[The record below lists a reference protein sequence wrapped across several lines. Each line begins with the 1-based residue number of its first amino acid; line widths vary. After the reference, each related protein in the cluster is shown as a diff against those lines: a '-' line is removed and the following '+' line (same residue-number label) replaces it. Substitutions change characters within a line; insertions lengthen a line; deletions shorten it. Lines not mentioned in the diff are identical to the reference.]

1 MLRFAFI
8 FIVFVHGLIHLLG
21 FAKEWNLMPLSQLS
35 GKTLLPLNENLSKFF
50 GTLWLLSF
58 LALVAA
64 GLAFLW
70 KKEWWTHLALIS
82 IIISQLLIVLYWP
95 DAKVGTIANV
105 IILVAIILSFTHRQF
120 ERETKY
126 EVQNL
131 LADGTESERSVITM
145 DMLETLPG
153 PVQKWLKNAGVI
165 GKNHIRQIYLE
176 QNGKIRSKEGSAWLP
191 VVARQFFTT
200 EVPGFIWNVEGKQ
213 GSIFKVVGRD
223 KYRHGKGHMLI
234 KMFSMIPIVSEEGKE
249 VNQGAM
255 LRYLAETVWFPTMA
269 LSQYISWEG
278 IDANSARATFI
289 YRDLSVSGVFVFDDE
304 GNVSAFKAQRY
315 YYREK
320 DEYSLESWS
329 VSMSNYQQPAGIR
342 IPMAGTVSWKLETGE
357 FIYYQMEITDIEY
370 DEPLSAVR

>member
-8 FIVFVHGLIHLLG
+8 FIVFTHGLIHLLG
-21 FAKEWNLMPLSQLS
+21 FAKEWNLMSVSQLS
-35 GKTLLPLNENLSKFF
+35 GKTLLPFNENLSKFL
-50 GTLWLLSF
+50 GTLWLLPF
-58 LALVAA
+58 LALMAV

-70 KKEWWTHLALIS
+70 KKEWWMYLALIS

-95 DAKVGTIANV
+95 DAKAGTIPNV
-105 IILVAIILSFTHRQF
+105 IIFVAIFLSFNHRQF
-120 ERETKY
+120 EHETRR

-131 LADGTESERSVITM
+131 LADGIESERSVITM
-145 DMLETLPG
+145 EMLDTLPG
-153 PVQKWLKNAGVI
+153 PVRKWLINAGVI
-165 GKNHIRQIYLE
+165 GKNYIQQIYLE
-176 QNGKIRSKEGSAWLP
+176 QNGKIRSKEGGTWMP

-200 EVPGFIWNVEGKQ
+200 ETPGFIWNVKGKK

-234 KMFSMIPIVSEEGKE
+234 KMFSMIPVVSEEGKE

-269 LSQYISWEG
+269 LSKYISWEA
-278 IDANSARATFI
+278 IDANSARATFV

-320 DEYSLESWS
+320 DDYSLESWS

-342 IPMAGTVSWKLETGE
+342 IPMDGTVSWKLKSGE

-370 DEPLSAVR
+370 DKPL